1 VKAPLLTL
9 EIRFEQ
15 DVVIARQRARQVAA
29 LLGFENQDQARIAT
43 AVSEIARNV
52 FNYARGGRASFRVE
66 GATAPQLLVVEI
78 ADQGPGIKDL
88 KHVLSG
94 KYRSETGMGLG
105 LLGARRLMDW
115 FKVES
120 EPGGGTTVWLKKL
133 LPASAPLVTPRR
145 IAEVAGELVHSNL
158 QNPFEEVKEHNRELI
173 RTMDE
178 LKSRQEELVSLNQEL
193 QDTNRGVLALYAEL
207 DEKADHLR
215 RADEMKSRFLSN
227 MSHEFRTP
235 LNSIM
240 ALARILQDRIDGP
253 LTSEQEKQVGFIR
266 KAAESLTELVNDLLD
281 LAKVEAGKVEIYPV
295 DFFVADLFGALRG
308 MLRPLLVGDAVRLVF
323 EDVSAIPT
331 VFGDD
336 GKVSQILR
344 NFISNALKFTERGEI
359 RVSAHLRTGADTV
372 VFSVSDTGIGIAPED
387 QKRIFA
393 DFQQVDHPLQKRVKG
408 TGLGLPLARK
418 LAELLQGAITLE
430 STPGE
435 GSTFSLEIPLVYRA
449 AAAAEPALAPEP
461 SVRDPF
467 RIPVLV
473 VEDSPDQFAIY
484 ESLLRHTEFQ
494 LLLATSVQG
503 ARHALRE
510 AEPKALI
517 LDIQLRGQDSWAF
530 LAELKNGERR
540 EVPVLVVT
548 NVGDEVKALGLG
560 ADAFFP
566 KPAERPWL
574 LHTLRSLTRSG
585 RRAVLAIDDD
595 ELSRYTLQDALRGLP
610 FEFLEAASGEEGLAR
625 ARNER
630 PSAVFLDLNMP
641 DQDGFAV
648 LARLKADETTRG
660 IPVIVVTSKVL
671 SSDDEGRLHEAA
683 AVIGKET
690 VARQGGREAIRQ
702 ALLRLGLGE
711 SVAPPPPGA

>member
-1 VKAPLLTL
+1 MTPPILGL

-15 DVVIARQRARQVAA
+15 DVVLARQRARQIAA

-52 FNYARGGRASFRVE
+52 FNYARGGRATFRVE
-66 GATAPQLLVVEI
+66 GATVPQLLAVEI
-78 ADQGPGIKDL
+78 ADHGPGIANL

-94 KYRSETGMGLG
+94 RYRSETGLGLG

-120 EPGGGTTVWLKKL
+120 EPGRGTTVWLKKL
-133 LPASAPLVTPRR
+133 LPATVPLVTPQT
-145 IAEVAGELVHSNL
+145 IARVAGELARL
-158 QNPFEEVKEHNRELI
+158 DPQNAFEEAKEHNRALI
-173 RTMDE
+173 RAMDE
-178 LKSRQEELVSLNQEL
+178 LKSRQDELVSLNQEL

-240 ALARILQDRIDGP
+240 ALARILQDRTDGP

-295 DFFVADLFGALRG
+295 DFSIADLFGALRG

-323 EDVSAIPT
+323 DDVTAIPT
-331 VFGDD
+331 IYGDD

-359 RVSAHLRTGADTV
+359 RVSATYRPEAERVL
-372 VFSVSDTGIGIAPED
+372 FSVSDTGIGIAPED
-387 QKRIFA
+387 QARIFC
-393 DFQQVDHPLQKRVKG
+393 DFQQVSHAIQKKVKG
-408 TGLGLPLARK
+408 TGLGLPLSHR
-418 LAELLQGAITLE
+418 LAELLQGAISLE
-430 STPGE
+430 SSPGV
-435 GSTFSLEIPLVYRA
+435 GSTFSLEIPLAYRA
-449 AAAAEPALAPEP
+449 PAPPTPPPADVE
-461 SVRDPF
+461 RDDF
-467 RIPVLV
+467 RIPVLI
-473 VEDSPDQFAIY
+473 VEDAPDQFAIY
-484 ESLLRHTEFQ
+484 ESLLRNTEFQ
-494 LLLATSVQG
+494 LLLATSVRG
-503 ARHALRE
+503 ARQTLRE
-510 AEPKALI
+510 VGPKAVI
-517 LDIQLRGQDSWAF
+517 LDIQLRGQDTWTF
-530 LAELKNGERR
+530 LADLKSKAGSEL
-540 EVPVLVVT
+540 PVVVVT
-548 NVGDEVKALGLG
+548 NVGDEAKALGLG
-560 ADAFFP
+560 ADAYFP
-566 KPAERPWL
+566 KPVERPWL
-574 LHTLRSLTRSG
+574 LHTLRSLTRSS
-585 RRAVLAIDDD
+585 RRLVLAIDDD

-610 FEFLEAASGEEGLAR
+610 IEFVEAATGEEGVAR
-625 ARNER
+625 ARRER

-641 DQDGFAV
+641 DQDGYAV
-648 LARLKADETTRG
+648 LERLKADEATRD

-671 SSDDEGRLHEAA
+671 TSDDERRLHEAA

-690 VARQGGREAIRQ
+690 VARTGGREEIRQ
-702 ALLRLGLGE
+702 ALLRVGLGE
-711 SVAPPPPGA
+711 AFNPRAGA

>member
-1 VKAPLLTL
+1 LTPPILGL

-15 DVVIARQRARQVAA
+15 DVVLARQRARQIAA

-52 FNYARGGRASFRVE
+52 FNYARGGRATFRVE
-66 GATAPQLLVVEI
+66 GATVPQLLAVEI
-78 ADQGPGIKDL
+78 ADHGPGIANL

-94 KYRSETGMGLG
+94 RYRSETGMGLG

-120 EPGGGTTVWLKKL
+120 EPGRGTTVWLKKL
-133 LPASAPLVTPRR
+133 LPATVPLVTPQT
-145 IAEVAGELVHSNL
+145 IARVAGELARL
-158 QNPFEEVKEHNRELI
+158 DPQNAFEEAKEHNRELI
-173 RTMDE
+173 RAMDE
-178 LKSRQEELVSLNQEL
+178 LKSRQDELVSLNQEL

-240 ALARILQDRIDGP
+240 ALARILQDRTDGP

-295 DFFVADLFGALRG
+295 DFSIADLFGALRG

-323 EDVSAIPT
+323 DDVSALPT

-359 RVSAHLRTGADTV
+359 RVSATYRPEAERVL
-372 VFSVSDTGIGIAPED
+372 FSVSDTGIGIAPED
-387 QKRIFA
+387 QRRIFG
-393 DFQQVDHPLQKRVKG
+393 DFQQVAHSIQKKVKG
-408 TGLGLPLARK
+408 TGLGLPLSHR
-418 LAELLQGAITLE
+418 LAELLQGAISLE
-430 STPGE
+430 SSPGV
-435 GSTFSLEIPLVYRA
+435 GSTFSLEIPLAYRA
-449 AAAAEPALAPEP
+449 PAPPTPPPADVE
-461 SVRDPF
+461 RDDF
-467 RIPVLV
+467 RIPVLI
-473 VEDSPDQFAIY
+473 VEDAPDQVAIY
-484 ESLLRHTEFQ
+484 ESLLRNTEFQ
-494 LLLATSVQG
+494 LLLATSVPG
-503 ARHALRE
+503 ARQTLRE
-510 AEPKALI
+510 VGPKAVI
-517 LDIQLRGQDSWAF
+517 LDIQLRGQDTWTF
-530 LAELKNGERR
+530 LADLKSKAGSEL
-540 EVPVLVVT
+540 PVVVVT
-548 NVGDEVKALGLG
+548 NVGDEAKALGLG
-560 ADAFFP
+560 ADAYFP
-566 KPAERPWL
+566 KPVERPWL
-574 LHTLRSLTRSG
+574 LHTLRSLTRSS
-585 RRAVLAIDDD
+585 RRLVLAIDDD

-610 FEFLEAASGEEGLAR
+610 IEFVEAATGEEGVAR
-625 ARNER
+625 ARRER

-641 DQDGFAV
+641 DQDGYAV
-648 LARLKADETTRG
+648 LERLKADEATRD

-671 SSDDEGRLHEAA
+671 TSDDERRLHEAA

-690 VARQGGREAIRQ
+690 VARTGGREEIRQ
-702 ALLRLGLGE
+702 ALLRVGLGE
-711 SVAPPPPGA
+711 AFNPRAGA